1 MPEFRFKA
9 LDVAGKT
16 VQGVSS
22 AQSVADLTEILHRQ
36 GIFLME
42 TEELG
47 PSQEED
53 AARGSLKERAAAWLL
68 RRRRVSLKDV
78 AFFTSQL
85 AVMVRTSLPIS
96 ESLELLAEQA
106 TNPAFKTILKDVEKK
121 VGMGTALSSAFAAH
135 PNAFDSIFT
144 SLLAAGEAG
153 GKLDVMLDRLAHH
166 LDFRLAFQGKVRSAL
181 VYPTI
186 VLLTGF
192 MVVLFLLLFVLPT
205 FRDIFGQLGVQ
216 LPLPTR
222 ILFLISDIVRGYWY
236 VFLSMAVAALVAF
249 RVWLKLPA
257 NRLAFDGFVLKLPV
271 LGVLVRN
278 IVLTRILRTMA
289 SMLESGVSILRIL
302 DLCKSTAD
310 NSVFH
315 ELLEQATRD
324 VRDGA
329 LLSKAL
335 ARGRHIP
342 APVIS
347 MIATGERTGS
357 LAEVISRVSDF
368 YEAQTDSAIKDL
380 FTALEPL
387 FIIVLGFMV
396 GGIAVSVLL
405 PMFELARNI
414 T

>member
-9 LDVAGKT
+9 LDVAGKP

-22 AQSVADLTEILHRQ
+22 AQSEEDLAGILHRQ

-42 TEELG
+42 SEEVG
-47 PSQEED
+47 SS
-53 AARGSLKERAAAWLL
+53 AAEQAAKVPYLERLNRWVQ

-85 AVMVRTSLPIS
+85 SVMVRTALPIS
-96 ESLELLAEQA
+96 ESLELMAEQA
-106 TNPAFKTILKDVEKK
+106 TNHAFKRILKDVEKR
-121 VGMGTALSSAFAAH
+121 VSMGTALSAAFAAH

-153 GKLDVMLDRLAHH
+153 GRLDVMLERLAHH
-166 LDFRLAFQGKVRSAL
+166 LDFRLQFQAKVRSAL
-181 VYPTI
+181 VYPCI

-192 MVVLFLLLFVLPT
+192 LVVLFLLLFVLPT
-205 FRDIFGQLGVQ
+205 FREIFGQLNVQ

-222 ILFLISDIVRGYWY
+222 VLFFLSDTVRNYWY
-236 VFLSMAVAALVAF
+236 VFLSVAVSAAAGF
-249 RVWLKLPA
+249 RVWLLAPG
-257 NRLAFDGFVLKLPV
+257 NRLKWDRFVLSVPV
-271 LGVLVRN
+271 LGTLVRN
-278 IVLTRILRTMA
+278 IVLTRILRTMS

-310 NSVFH
+310 NAVFH

-329 LLSKAL
+329 VLSKAL
-335 ARGRHIP
+335 ARGKHIP
-342 APVIS
+342 PPVIS

-357 LAEVISRVSDF
+357 LAEVIGRVSDF
-368 YEAQTDSAIKDL
+368 YESQTDSAIKDL

-387 FIIVLGFMV
+387 FIIVLGLMV

>member
-9 LDVAGKT
+9 LDVAGKP

-22 AQSVADLTEILHRQ
+22 AQSEEDLAGILHRQ

-42 TEELG
+42 SEEVG
-47 PSQEED
+47 SSEAEQ
-53 AARGSLKERAAAWLL
+53 AAKVPLLERAGRWLQQ
-68 RRRRVSLKDV
+68 RRRVSLKDV
-78 AFFTSQL
+78 SFFTSQL
-85 AVMVRTSLPIS
+85 SVMVRTALPIS
-96 ESLELLAEQA
+96 ESLELMAEQA
-106 TNPAFKTILKDVEKK
+106 TNPAFKRILKDVEKR
-121 VGMGTALSSAFAAH
+121 VSLGTSLSAAFAAH

-144 SLLAAGEAG
+144 SLLAAGEASG
-153 GKLDVMLDRLAHH
+153 RLDTMLERLAHH
-166 LDFRLAFQGKVRSAL
+166 LDFRLQFQAKVRSAL
-181 VYPTI
+181 VYPCI
-186 VLLTGF
+186 VLLTGGL
-192 MVVLFLLLFVLPT
+192 VVLFLLLFVLPT
-205 FRDIFGQLGVQ
+205 FREIFGQLGVQ

-222 ILFLISDIVRGYWY
+222 VLFFLSDTLRAHWY
-236 VFLSMAVAALVAF
+236 VFLSVIIAAAAGF
-249 RVWLKLPA
+249 RVWLLAPG
-257 NRLAFDGFVLKLPV
+257 NRLTWDRFVLRVPV
-271 LGVLVRN
+271 LGILVRN

-310 NSVFH
+310 NAVFH

-329 LLSKAL
+329 VLSKAL
-335 ARGRHIP
+335 ARGRYIP
-342 APVIS
+342 PPVIS

-357 LAEVISRVSDF
+357 LAEVIGRVSDF

-387 FIIVLGFMV
+387 FIIVLGVMV

-414 T
+414 S